1 MSIEMSFS
9 TSDFWSSIAAEF
21 GFLVM
26 FASTSFLLTLCAGKQ
41 NPSKLPPATAQPKYV
56 SKTCNKKSG
65 LLNDDPD
72 LKSDKI
78 VVAAR
83 PGAGAVSG
91 NVPPSDPTTGTTG
104 ANLPP
109 KDDQNKEN
117 ATGSKDQV

>member
-1 MSIEMSFS
+1 MNFW
-9 TSDFWSSIAAEF
+9 TLDLWSSMVVEF

-26 FASTSFLLTLCAGKQ
+26 FASTSFLFTFCAGKQ
-41 NPSKLPPATAQPKYV
+41 SQSKLPPATAQPKYV

-91 NVPPSDPTTGTTG
+91 NVPPSDATAGTAGTTGT
-104 ANLPP
+104 NLPL

-117 ATGSKDQV
+117 VTGSKDQV